1 MGKKKKNEM
10 CEADIDFEIQETEVL
25 LDKLK
30 KQKEKFTIKPI
41 QLTQFEDLPVGIE
54 NIAAH
59 IAIREHHCIYII
71 KYFDSFELFSP
82 EQLADSL
89 IEYDSEGIV
98 HIDCSWNSF
107 SFGKYIDELVAPF
120 FGCVI
125 IPKNGNE
132 YTIEPLTINNGEIV
146 LENF

>member
-1 MGKKKKNEM
+1 MGKKNDKKVE
-10 CEADIDFEIQETEVL
+10 DIDFEILEAEARLEVL
-25 LDKLK
+25 K
-30 KQKEKFTIKPI
+30 KKKERLENKVVNY
-41 QLTQFEDLPVGIE
+41 TQFNDLPESIE

-59 IAIREHHCIYII
+59 IAIREHSCIYII
-71 KYFDSFELFSP
+71 KYLDSFELFSP
-82 EQLADSL
+82 EQLADSM

-107 SFGKYIDELVAPF
+107 SFGKYIYEMVAPF

-132 YTIEPLTINNGEIV
+132 YTIEPLKIKHGGEIV
-146 LENF
+146 LENV